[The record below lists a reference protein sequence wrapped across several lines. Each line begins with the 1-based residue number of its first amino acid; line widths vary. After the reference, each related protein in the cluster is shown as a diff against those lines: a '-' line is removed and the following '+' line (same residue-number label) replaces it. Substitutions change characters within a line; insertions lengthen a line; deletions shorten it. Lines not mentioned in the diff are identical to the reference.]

1 MMSDSVRLPTDP
13 LYCNF
18 FLRTLSL
25 ASSLG
30 AGSGECFRAL
40 LKSESTQPNSLD
52 DSSDGLGIEFEGTC
66 SITT

>member
-13 LYCNF
+13 LYCNV

-25 ASSLG
+25 PSLG

-52 DSSDGLGIEFEGTC
+52 DSSDRLGMEFEGTC